1 MDAPTSFPFRHTL
14 PPLDIPY
21 HILGIP
27 CPPPPD
33 TDGRLLARRWYA
45 SYWNAVLFSN
55 ILYLELSVMFAPT
68 CYFLFTQDFV
78 IFSQIEIDEKS

>member
-27 CPPPPD
+27 CPPPPTPMVVITVD
-33 TDGRLLARRWYA
+33 CWQGGGTHPTGM
-45 SYWNAVLFSN
+45 
-55 ILYLELSVMFAPT
+55 LS
-68 CYFLFTQDFV
+68 CFL
-78 IFSQIEIDEKS
+78 ISSI